1 MPESEHK
8 PHEVI
13 ASYRRRRER
22 LVPMVLGGLAMLLLA
37 GGVVLIVLWLT
48 GANPPSLPGFLATE
62 TPTVTVTPV
71 PPTATWTPEPTPT
84 IAETPTPPG
93 PTTYVVQL
101 GDNLWNIATEFNV
114 DINLLMEINGITN
127 PNNILVGQTLTI
139 PAPGTERPT
148 PTPLPTDIRPG
159 TRIEYIVQLGDT
171 LTSIAER
178 FYSTAEAIAQASGI
192 KVTDRIGPG
201 QRLTVPVNIATPTR
215 TSSPNPLTLTA
226 TVMP

>member
-1 MPESEHK
+1 MPATEHK

-22 LVPMVLGGLAMLLLA
+22 LVPMVMGGLATLLLT

-48 GANPPSLPGFLATE
+48 GANPPSLPGFLATD

-84 IAETPTPPG
+84 ITETPTPPG

-101 GDNLWNIATEFNV
+101 NDTLWDIAVRFEV

-127 PNNILVGQTLTI
+127 PNNIFVGQTLTI
-139 PAPGTERPT
+139 PPPGSELPT
-148 PTPLPTDIRPG
+148 PTPLPTDLRPG
-159 TRIEYIVQLGDT
+159 TRIVYVVQLGDT
-171 LTSIAER
+171 LTSIAAR
-178 FYSTAEAIAQASGI
+178 FNSTAEAIAQANKM

-201 QRLTVPVNIATPTR
+201 QRLIVPWGIATPTH

-226 TVMP
+226 TAAP